1 MHSEGLN
8 YLWFSRELDI
18 RDGVPA
24 FGLFSPNHSGDYLGI
39 KRTDGT
45 TLLLTWLAAGVEPL
59 NLNSFADYRMQV
71 FRLGE
76 MGDLRPDEE
85 AYRHVYDQLKT
96 DPTWGYQLHPPL
108 SY

>member
-8 YLWFSRELDI
+8 YFRFSREFDT
-18 RDGVPA
+18 RDGGPA

-39 KRTDGT
+39 KYTDGT
-45 TLLLTWLAAGVEPL
+45 AFLFTWLAPGVDL
-59 NLNSFADYRMQV
+59 NLNSFADYRLQV
-71 FRLGE
+71 SRLGE
-76 MGDLRPDEE
+76 MGDLRSNEA
-85 AYRHVYDQLKT
+85 AYRRVYDQLKT